1 LATSLALFPPLFSRV
16 RDPRCPAKVVYPFA
30 AVAFAG
36 VLMFLCRLQAR
47 RQVGWLLRNRPS
59 MEKFEALFGVYG
71 VPHGDTL
78 NHAFCGV
85 EPGEVQEVVCMM
97 TETLIRRKVLYGSRL
112 MERYYVV
119 AGDGTGTVSYS
130 ERHCPHCLTRTHNG
144 KTQYYHNVLELKV
157 VTQEGFVFS
166 LMSEFIENE
175 AENVSK
181 QDCETK
187 AFYRLARQLKERF
200 PRLPIS
206 LSLDGLF
213 ARGPTF
219 GLCED
224 LGWKYMIVLKDN
236 DLPSVQEEF
245 DALVELQS
253 ENRRTV
259 HTGKDGAVE
268 QRYRWVDDIAYVDS
282 QGRQHIVSVVECI
295 EIRPGKDGNPT
306 IKKHM
311 WVTNHKVTKTH
322 VAALANEGGR
332 LRWKIENEGFN
343 VQKNGGYGLEHA
355 YTKNP
360 ASAKVFYFL
369 LQIAHMLA
377 QLVDNGSLLRK
388 IFPAGL
394 GSAKNLAFR
403 LLEAWR
409 NGRISQ
415 ADIEQIARLRFQ
427 IRFHFDS
434 S

>member
-1 LATSLALFPPLFSRV
+1 M
-16 RDPRCPAKVVYPFA
+16 VYPFA

-59 MEKFEALFGVYG
+59 MEKFEALFGVCG

-97 TETLIRRKVLYGSRL
+97 TETLVRKKVLYGSRL

-119 AGDGTGTVSYS
+119 AGDGTGTVIYS
-130 ERHCPHCLTRTHNG
+130 QRHCPHCLTRTRNG
-144 KTQYYHNVLELKV
+144 KTQYYHNVLEFKV
-157 VTQEGFVFS
+157 VTPEGFVFS

-187 AFYRLARQLKERF
+187 AFYRAVRRLRERF

-213 ARGPTF
+213 ATGPTF

-224 LGWKYMIVLKDN
+224 LGLKYMIVLKDD
-236 DLPSVQEEF
+236 DLPSIHEEF

-253 ENRRTV
+253 ENRHTV
-259 HTGKDGAVE
+259 CIGKGGEVE
-268 QRYRWVDDIAYVDS
+268 QRYRWVDDIEYVDS
-282 QGRQHIVSVVECI
+282 YGREHIVSVVECI
-295 EIRPGKDGNPT
+295 ETRPAKDGTSTVSKN
-306 IKKHM
+306 K
-311 WVTNHKVTKTH
+311 WVSNHKVTKAR
-322 VAALANEGGR
+322 VAPLANEGGR

-360 ASAKVFYFL
+360 TAAKVFYFL

-388 IFPAGL
+388 IFPGGL
-394 GSAKNLAFR
+394 GSAKNLAYR

-409 NGRISQ
+409 NGRISRR
-415 ADIEQIARLRFQ
+415 DIEQIACLRCQ

>member
-1 LATSLALFPPLFSRV
+1 
-16 RDPRCPAKVVYPFA
+16 
-30 AVAFAG
+30 
-36 VLMFLCRLQAR
+36 MFLCRLQAR

-85 EPGEVQEVVCMM
+85 EPGEVQEVLCMM
-97 TETLIRRKVLYGSRL
+97 TETLIRKKLLYDSRL
-112 MERYYVV
+112 VQRYYVV

-130 ERHCPHCLTRTHNG
+130 QRHCPHCLRRTHNG
-144 KTQYYHNVLELKV
+144 KTQYYHNVLEFKV
-157 VTQEGFVFS
+157 VTAEGFAFS
-166 LMSEFIENE
+166 LISEFIENE
-175 AENVSK
+175 AADVSK

-187 AFYRLARQLKERF
+187 AFYRLARRLKERF
-200 PRLPIS
+200 PRLSIS

-224 LGWKYMIVLKDN
+224 LGWKYLIVLKDN
-236 DLPSVQEEF
+236 DLPSVHEEF

-253 ENRRTV
+253 ENRHTV
-259 HTGKDGAVE
+259 RTGKDGAVQ
-268 QRYRWVDDIAYVDS
+268 QRYRWVDDIAYGDS
-282 QGRQHIVSVVECI
+282 QGRHHTLSVVECI
-295 EIRPGKDGNPT
+295 ETRPGKDANPRVR
-306 IKKHM
+306 KHM
-311 WVTNHKVTKTH
+311 WVTNHKVTQTH

-332 LRWKIENEGFN
+332 MRWKIENEGFN

-355 YTKNP
+355 YTNNP
-360 ASAKVFYFL
+360 NSAKVFYFL

-377 QLVDNGSLLRK
+377 QLVEHGSLLRK

-394 GSAKNLAFR
+394 GSAKNLALR

-409 NGRISQ
+409 NGRISP
-415 ADIEQIARLRFQ
+415 ADIEQIARPRLQ
-427 IRFHFDS
+427 IRFRFDTS
-434 S
+434 